1 MEKRFKIKV
10 TNPVGD
16 IKKCGTW
23 QLGGHS
29 VLKMET
35 SQENIVQL
43 IESGFIVQ
51 PDGDEEFEGL
61 VDETPECFGEFNEE
75 HGCDTCGSSK
85 DCLEH
90 SFIAMQDEIVEK
102 YEEIED
108 PILNEQLEKNDPIPS
123 VGIATPCD
131 CGFAKEIC
139 DCQNLKLNKVLDD
152 EIDEDPKDNRGA
164 YQDYEA
170 RYDEDPSDN
179 EKDWTLE
186 NIENPNDD

>member
-1 MEKRFKIKV
+1 MEKRFKVKV

-16 IKKCGTW
+16 IKKCGIW
-23 QLGGHS
+23 QLGGHLT
-29 VLKMET
+29 VNMET
-35 SQENIVQL
+35 TQKNIIQL

-51 PDGDEEFEGL
+51 PDEEEEFAGL
-61 VDETPECFGEFNEE
+61 VNETPDCFGEFNEE

-90 SFIAMQDEIVEK
+90 SFIAMQNEIVEK
-102 YEEIED
+102 HEEIED
-108 PILNEQLEKNDPIPS
+108 SVLLKKEDKPIPL
-123 VGIATPCD
+123 VGVITPCS
-131 CGFAKEIC
+131 CGLHKEIC
-139 DCQNLKLNKVLDD
+139 KCDDLKFNKVLDD

-170 RYDEDPSDN
+170 RYDEDPSDD